1 MSVKKM
7 ALIFKIVF
15 HDLFQEMIIS
25 MIMFFTEVVIRS

>member
-7 ALIFKIVF
+7 ASIFKIVF

-25 MIMFFTEVVIRS
+25 IIMFFTEVVIRN